1 MTSIT
6 ADELEP
12 FIDETVV
19 EHRRG
24 FRHRWYRTPSFV
36 AGATILG
43 IVVLAALA
51 APLITKYNPTSQ
63 DLLHTLQGPSGRHWL
78 GTDDLGR
85 DVWSRLVYGAR
96 TDLRVAF
103 LAVVLPFMIG
113 TVLGLLAGYYGGLT
127 DTFASFL
134 VNIVVAFPFYV
145 LIIALVFALGPG
157 TRNIYIAITIVG
169 WVSYTRIIRGEVLV
183 AKRRDYVLA
192 AKSGGLSDRRIL
204 FRHLLPNVI
213 TQAVIFA
220 CSDIVLDILAIVTL
234 GYLGLGVQ
242 PPTPD
247 WGNMIASGQTYLTT
261 HWQLSTFPGIAV
273 VITALGLSLLA
284 DGLADLLRPE

>member
-1 MTSIT
+1 M
-6 ADELEP
+6 AVAAEAVVEAQL
-12 FIDETVV
+12 V

-24 FRHRWYRTPSFV
+24 FARRWYRTPSFV
-36 AGATILG
+36 AGLSILG
-43 IVVLAALA
+43 LIVFAAVA
-51 APLITKYNPTSQ
+51 APLITNHGPTSQ
-63 DLLHTLQGPSGRHWL
+63 DLLHTLQGPSSAHWL

-96 TDLRVAF
+96 TDLEVAF
-103 LAVVLPFMIG
+103 LAVLFPFAIG
-113 TVLGLLAGYYGGLT
+113 TLIGLIAGYYGGWV
-127 DTFASFL
+127 DTISNWL
-134 VNIVVAFPFYV
+134 VNVVVAFPFYV
-145 LIIALVFALGPG
+145 LIIALVFALGSG

-183 AKRRDYVLA
+183 AKRREYVLA
-192 AKSGGLSDRRIL
+192 AKSGGLSDARIL

-213 TQAVIFA
+213 TQAIVFS
-220 CSDIVLDILAIVTL
+220 CSDIILDILAIVTL
-234 GYLGLGVQ
+234 GWLGLGVQ

-247 WGNMIASGQTYLTT
+247 WGSMIAGGQTYIGT

-273 VITALGLSLLA
+273 VITATGLALLA